1 MAKRVFVAYA
11 SQDER
16 FRADLEKH
24 LAPLRRQGAVVVW
37 HDQMLP
43 PGADR
48 RATLE
53 AELDTADVILLL
65 LSSHFLASDELQDQQ
80 VQRALNRSASC
91 GARVMPVLVRPCVW
105 QLGALSKLQPL
116 PRNGRPVTRW
126 NDPDEA
132 WVDVVEGVLAA
143 LAEAPVT
150 TCVGEAPASSRRT
163 GVFVGR
169 EKELAALRQAL
180 LPHEGA
186 PRPVAVCALHGMA
199 GVGKSYLADK
209 FAAEHADR
217 FPGGIVRV
225 VLDPGEP
232 HREPSSEA
240 LLTDIARQIGLPER
254 PDGKRIAAR
263 LQSPRTLLHIENGD
277 SRATASA
284 AAKVA
289 SALPGCAVIVTGRY
303 RELGR
308 WLGVQVDVSVLPK
321 AQSLALLEQEMGQC
335 IAARDRPAFER
346 LAAALG
352 HLPLALSL
360 AADYLRE
367 GYTPDAFLD
376 LLRAEGF
383 QIAPMNPAH
392 PALLADEARAIVAGA
407 LELSLTLLRGALGK
421 GADRLLAGFFAL
433 GHAPAAGFGPSLG
446 AAIAGLT
453 ESDFLRLATNA
464 CRHSLLDRVTGE
476 RARWTIHPLLAEIAR
491 TRADGGAALGRMTDW
506 FVERLDPAINPSGVG
521 GGLRWFEVRDEGAA
535 LVSWLPVVPY
545 ADLFRVAR
553 VGARFA
559 IRHGPFLPWQRF
571 CEHALAVLKEAH
583 ACSDVLFTLSH
594 VAQSAGDIDRALKA
608 AQAKLALD
616 RGRGCLSE
624 GARAAG
630 RIADIRKTQGNLSE
644 ALRIYR
650 EDVVPVFEELADV
663 RSRAITL
670 GKIANI
676 LASRGELDEALS
688 LYRNDAL
695 PVFEDLSDVRSR
707 AITLGKI
714 ADVLVTRG
722 ELDDALRI
730 RREEQL
736 PVFREL
742 GDVRS
747 CAFTV
752 SKIADILAAQ
762 GEFTEALRLY
772 REEALPV
779 FEELGDVRARTVAS
793 AKSADILAAMGEV
806 AEALRIHYE
815 EALPAF
821 EKLGD
826 VYSLLM
832 GRFNI
837 ALHLLKRNAPGD
849 RDEAGRLLRL
859 ARDAAMAMRV
869 KEAEEIR
876 KTMVRHDFD
885 DQ

>member
-11 SQDER
+11 LQDER

-24 LAPLRRQGAVVVW
+24 LAPLRTQGAIDVW
-37 HDQMLP
+37 HDQMVP
-43 PGADR
+43 PGANWQ
-48 RATLE
+48 ATIE
-53 AELDTADVILLL
+53 AELDAADVILLL
-65 LSSHFLASDELQDQQ
+65 LTSHFLASDELQAQQ

-91 GARVMPVLVRPCVW
+91 GVRVVPVLVRPCVW
-105 QLGALSKLQPL
+105 QLGALSTFQPL
-116 PRNGRPVTRW
+116 PRNGTPVTRW

-150 TCVGEAPASSRRT
+150 TRVGGAPASGRRT
-163 GVFVGR
+163 GIFVGR
-169 EKELAALRQAL
+169 EKELAAMSQAL
-180 LPHEGA
+180 LPDEAA
-186 PRPVAVCALHGMA
+186 PCPVAVCALHGMA
-199 GVGKSYLADK
+199 GVGKSYLADR

-232 HREPSSEA
+232 QREPSSEA

-277 SRATASA
+277 CRATASA
-284 AAKVA
+284 AARVA

-308 WLGVQVDVSVLPK
+308 WLGVQIDVTVLPQ
-321 AQSLALLEQEMGQC
+321 AQSLALLEQEIGQC
-335 IAARDRPAFER
+335 IGAQDRPAFER

-392 PALLADEARAIVAGA
+392 PALLSDEARAIVAGA
-407 LELSLTLLRGALGK
+407 FELSLILLGRALGK
-421 GADRLLAGFFAL
+421 DADRLLAGFFAL

-453 ESDFLRLATNA
+453 ESDFLRLATTA
-464 CRHSLLDRVTGE
+464 RRHSLLDRANGE

-491 TRADGGAALGRMTDW
+491 TRADGGAVLGRMTDW
-506 FVERLDPAINPSGVG
+506 FVERLDPAINASGVG
-521 GGLRWFEVRDEGAA
+521 GGPRWFEVRDEVAA
-535 LVSWLPVVPY
+535 LVSWLPMVPY
-545 ADLFRVAR
+545 ADLFRVAL
-553 VGARFA
+553 VGSRFA
-559 IRHGPFLPWQRF
+559 IRHGPFGPWQRF
-571 CEHALAVLKEAH
+571 CEKALAVLEEAH
-583 ACSDVLFTLSH
+583 ARSDVLFTLSH
-594 VAQSAGDIDRALKA
+594 VAQSAGDVDHALRA

-630 RIADIRKTQGNLSE
+630 RIADIRKAQGELSE
-644 ALRIYR
+644 SLRIYR
-650 EDVVPVFEELADV
+650 EDVVPVFEELGDV

-688 LYRNDAL
+688 LYRKDAL
-695 PVFEDLSDVRSR
+695 PVFEELSDVRSR

-714 ADVLVTRG
+714 ADVLMTRG

-772 REEALPV
+772 REEARHV
-779 FEELGDVRARTVAS
+779 FEKLGDVRARAVAS

-806 AEALRIHYE
+806 DEALRIHYE

-859 ARDAAMAMRV
+859 AWDAAMAMRV

-876 KTMVRHDFD
+876 KTMVRHDLE